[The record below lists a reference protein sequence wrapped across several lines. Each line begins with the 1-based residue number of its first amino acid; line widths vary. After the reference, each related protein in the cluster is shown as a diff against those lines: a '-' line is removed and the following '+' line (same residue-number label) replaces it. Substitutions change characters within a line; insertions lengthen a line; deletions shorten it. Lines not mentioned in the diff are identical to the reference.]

1 MRSCPLHPHL
11 ILALALAV
19 GSLELSAQ
27 TIDGMQYTCW
37 SLPEVLRDLQ
47 AQGIPVVF
55 SSNLVRND
63 MQVTTV
69 PSPASPRRL
78 LDQLLHPH
86 GLMAVNGAGGRLL
99 VIQDLRLLSRGQ
111 SSPAWTGRSSNH
123 PLPSGFA
130 LDRRA
135 SQAVPISA
143 LPAWVDSGTGSL
155 LVEHSIPGDGGD
167 PGQPELTNETRC
179 LVLRATEEPMTSW
192 EELAFAIKSISVAAR
207 ARSGTVAVAL
217 EASAETTR
225 QLLEHDMAPYIDAY
239 VLSQPA
245 PVPSADPSGRWWWR
259 AASQGETALHTL
271 LQGAAHGAELVLLDG
286 QSLDPAHRDLLATI
300 QSLLTVDLDP
310 QPVINGI
317 AADRAHVLY
326 DPHTCSYY
334 LILYTEPGQ
343 SYRIGHSLAAGLQM
357 SCLFPAGASF
367 STTGSGRGGE
377 LVLDG
382 EHRYYL
388 FELAQQPVAGNGER
402 LQVNGRRPVD
412 PYEEVVRNQVFRER
426 QAGKLQ
432 SLDVMERRH
441 AVRQGAST
449 RQYTWVHRIIERRG
463 LPTEYHHMGVLING
477 VRHSEGKLRI
487 GSDLIAEAS
496 IELEPLEIELD
507 RTYSYELLG
516 EELVDGHATWKI
528 RFTPLRSGA
537 FLSGTVWLDQLT
549 GARRKISASH
559 TGLQGPLISRELTR
573 YYEWVNNRSQCLWT
587 WTRSTGVSVA
597 GSLRAWTIDTERY
610 RFHINRPDI
619 EEQVAEAHASDIPIH
634 VAVPPNGHRWLIKR
648 KPDRHDKQSH
658 HDQLLPAQRPG
669 AGPQLHHHLYPDL
682 DRSDAAVK
690 DSWGKRVL
698 AGPGKYA
705 STYEVY
711 LRLQDNCMDDFS
723 CSDAGFFFHRRD
735 LLSRGAELFAGVYR
749 QSFRA
754 QLSYPRL
761 LNSDWFLSS
770 WIGMTG
776 GWEEQVVADGGS
788 RSTPILMG
796 TRGAGFG
803 LVRPLSRY
811 LHLRGS
817 YSLKFLELSRHPETD
832 SGFTMPTSTSE
843 HRGSLSLVLRSRKL
857 SISTG
862 VSHTRR
868 SSWEPWGWSLPVEVA
883 DDLPDQ
889 GEHSESAAPVLI
901 PELAEPVDGF
911 QYAWLV
917 AGFSTRLPDYQ
928 SIAVQVRAQKG
939 WHLDHFSYF
948 WAGSDSTLRVAGFQT
963 VRFQEALGASLSYS
977 RNLSMRVPV
986 TFSLE
991 AASLR
996 GEKSDVE
1003 RLGIRVD
1010 SILNGPLKTDI
1021 HIRLGYGIYSNVPGE
1036 AGKVRS
1042 GLILSRRF

>member
-1 MRSCPLHPHL
+1 
-11 ILALALAV
+11 
-19 GSLELSAQ
+19 
-27 TIDGMQYTCW
+27 
-37 SLPEVLRDLQ
+37 
-47 AQGIPVVF
+47 
-55 SSNLVRND
+55 
-63 MQVTTV
+63 
-69 PSPASPRRL
+69 
-78 LDQLLHPH
+78 
-86 GLMAVNGAGGRLL
+86 
-99 VIQDLRLLSRGQ
+99 
-111 SSPAWTGRSSNH
+111 
-123 PLPSGFA
+123 
-130 LDRRA
+130 
-135 SQAVPISA
+135 
-143 LPAWVDSGTGSL
+143 
-155 LVEHSIPGDGGD
+155 VEHTVAGSGGD
-167 PGQPELTNETRC
+167 PGSPDLTAETRC
-179 LVLRATEEPMTSW
+179 LVLRATKEPMTSW
-192 EELAFAIKSISVAAR
+192 EELAFAIKTISVAAR

-259 AASQGETALHTL
+259 AASHGETALHTL

-310 QPVINGI
+310 QPVIDGI
-317 AADRAHVLY
+317 AADRSHVLY

-334 LILYTEPGQ
+334 IVLYTEPDH
-343 SYRIGHSLAAGLQM
+343 SYRIGHSLAAGLQL
-357 SCLFPAGASF
+357 SCLFPAGASL

-377 LVLDG
+377 LMLDG

-426 QAGKLQ
+426 QAGMLQ

-463 LPTEYHHMGVLING
+463 LPTEYHHLDVLING
-477 VRHSEGKLRI
+477 VPHPEGKLRI

-516 EELVDGHATWKI
+516 EELIDGHATWRI

-549 GARRKISASH
+549 GARRKISATH
-559 TGLQGPLISRELTR
+559 TGLQGPLNSRELTR

-587 WTRSTGVSVA
+587 WTHSTGVSVA

-610 RFHINRPDI
+610 RFRINRPDI

-634 VAVPPNGHRWLIKR
+634 VAIPPNGHRWLIKR
-648 KPDRHDKQSH
+648 KSDRHDNQSH
-658 HDQLLPAQRPG
+658 NDHRLPPAQRPDS
-669 AGPQLHHHLYPDL
+669 GPQLRQHLYPDL
-682 DRSDAAVK
+682 DRSDAAV
-690 DSWGKRVL
+690 GQRGERVL

-705 STYEVY
+705 SIYEVY
-711 LRLQDNCMDDFS
+711 LRLQDNCLGDLS
-723 CSDAGFFFHRRD
+723 CQEAGFFYHRRN

-749 QSFRA
+749 QSFGA

-761 LNSDWFLSS
+761 LDSDWLLSS
-770 WIGMTG
+770 WIGVTD
-776 GWEEQVVADGGS
+776 GWEEQVTGGDGS
-788 RSTPILMG
+788 LSTLIIMG
-796 TRGAGFG
+796 TRRAGVG
-803 LVRPLSRY
+803 LVRPLSRH

-817 YSLKFLELSRHPETD
+817 YSLRFLELSRHPETD
-832 SGFTMPTSTSE
+832 PGFTMPTSTSE
-843 HRGSLSLVLRSRKL
+843 HRGSLGLAMRGRKL
-857 SISTG
+857 SISAG
-862 VSHTRR
+862 MSHTRR
-868 SSWEPWGWSLPVEVA
+868 SSWEPWGWSLPGEMA
-883 DDLPDQ
+883 D
-889 GEHSESAAPVLI
+889 ESSSESATPI
-901 PELAEPVDGF
+901 STPELTEPFDGY

-917 AGFSTRLPDYQ
+917 TGFSTRLPDYQ
-928 SIAVQVRAQKG
+928 SMAAQVRVLKG
-939 WHLDHFSYF
+939 WNLDHFSSF
-948 WAGSDSTLRVAGFQT
+948 WVGSDSTMRVAGFQAT
-963 VRFQEALGASLSYS
+963 RFHEGLGASISYS

-996 GEKSDVE
+996 GVESDVE
-1003 RLGIRVD
+1003 RLGIRVE